1 MDPLNMQGPYNLD
14 TKTIDRIVTH
24 QSPGNY
30 ILGYSNSQNAFI
42 AQYVGRSDLD
52 VGIELKARLS
62 SLKYKKF
69 KFSYADSPK
78 AAFEKDCRL
87 FHELGGSGCLQNER
101 HPVQPAGMHWNCPV
115 CKIYDSPLLAALSED
130 RRS

>member
-1 MDPLNMQGPYNLD
+1 MDPLSMQGPYDMNF
-14 TKTIDRIVTH
+14 KTIDQIVTH

-30 ILGYSNSQNAFI
+30 ILGYSNSQNTFI
-42 AQYVGRSDLD
+42 EQYVGRSDLD

-78 AAFEKDCRL
+78 AAFEKDCRYY
-87 FHELGGSGCLQNER
+87 HEFGGSGYLQNER
-101 HPVQPAGMHWNCPV
+101 HPERPDGMCWNCPV
-115 CKIYDSPLLAALSED
+115 CKIYDSPLLAALSEGQ
-130 RRS
+130 RS